1 MRRRSRQE
9 FKFMSLALINIEAL
23 QPAIC
28 QIAGIPVIRIK
39 KNECADGILMFFCAR
54 LVNPVKELE

>member
-1 MRRRSRQE
+1 
-9 FKFMSLALINIEAL
+9 MSLALINIEAL